1 MCYIRY
7 VAGGGFR
14 KLLRETKRMGK
25 KKDRLIPLN
34 ESKRVIYL
42 EERGRNRKKLSTSV
56 VILGILG
63 VICIIYCICIS
74 VAGFGSR
81 FYLVW
86 GVMGAAFLLAA
97 WIFKDQR
104 LLKAVPGWL
113 KAGIL
118 GAAGLGLL
126 IFIVVM
132 GMILAQF
139 RAGAHPGADY
149 LIVLGAQ
156 WNADGPSQAL
166 RCRLDQAVEYLN
178 ENPQTRVIVS
188 GGQGRNEP
196 VSEAAGMK
204 QYLVDAGIASERIEK
219 EDRSTNTY
227 ENLKFSG
234 ELLDRKNNRVV
245 IVTNN
250 FHVFRSVKIAK
261 KQGYTNIEG
270 MAAGSVL
277 WMNPNNL
284 LREFFGV
291 IKDFL
296 VGNL

>member
-1 MCYIRY
+1 
-7 VAGGGFR
+7 
-14 KLLRETKRMGK
+14 MGK

-42 EERGRNRKKLSTSV
+42 EERGRNRKKLSAGAM
-56 VILGILG
+56 IFGILG

-74 VAGFGSR
+74 IAGFGSR

-86 GVMGAAFLLAA
+86 GAMGAGFFLAA
-97 WIFKDQR
+97 WALMDRR
-104 LLKAVPGWL
+104 LINAMPGWL

-118 GAAGLGLL
+118 GITGLGLL
-126 IFIVVM
+126 IFAVVM

-139 RAGAHPGADY
+139 KARAHPGADY

-156 WNADGPSQAL
+156 WKADGPSQVL
-166 RCRLDQAVEYLN
+166 RRRLDRAVEYLL
-178 ENPQTRVIVS
+178 ENPGTQVIVS
-188 GGQGRNEP
+188 GGQGSNEP
-196 VSEAAGMK
+196 VSEAAGME
-204 QYLVDAGIASERIEK
+204 QYLIDAGIAPERITK
-219 EDRSTNTY
+219 EDRSTNTF

-234 ELLDRKNNRVV
+234 ELLDRKNSRVV

-250 FHVFRSVKIAK
+250 FHVFRAMKIAE
-261 KQGYTNIEG
+261 KQGYANIEG
-270 MAAGSVL
+270 IAADSVL

-284 LREFFGV
+284 LREFLGV